1 MNRVISHASDRMN
14 RSFYNKKKS
23 SVAVYLIRG
32 QAEKD
37 FRMEVQTIG
46 RVRHKNLVSLLGYCS
61 EGACRYSAN
70 YHYHYHCI

>member
-1 MNRVISHASDRMN
+1 M
-14 RSFYNKKKS
+14 
-23 SVAVYLIRG
+23 VAVYLLIRG

-61 EGACRYSAN
+61 EGSCRYSAN
-70 YHYHYHCI
+70 HNYHSI